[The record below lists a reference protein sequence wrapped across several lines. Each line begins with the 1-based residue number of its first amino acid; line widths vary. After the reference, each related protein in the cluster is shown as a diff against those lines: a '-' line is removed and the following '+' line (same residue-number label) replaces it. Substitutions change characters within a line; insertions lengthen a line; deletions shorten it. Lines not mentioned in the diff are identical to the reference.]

1 MNLQLKSK
9 GAIVTGAS
17 RGIGRSI
24 SKKLASEGSNIA
36 LVARSEK
43 DLENV
48 KSEILS
54 ESNGIKCEYF
64 ICDTRFDEQVKKMVT
79 DVFSLFGSVDILV
92 NCAAMPA
99 SGTSSIDSFEGEDL
113 MEQIDVKVSGYLRCA
128 KYASK
133 YMKDNGWGRIINI
146 RGLNA
151 RISGNIIGSIRNI
164 SVSSLTKNLA
174 DDLGPYGIN
183 TTVVH
188 PGMTYTER
196 SNGMIKDLAKKE
208 SITFEEANELL
219 LKNNSIKSVIDS
231 EDIANIVVFLSS
243 PLSKSI
249 NGDAIAAGGG
259 TRGSIYY

>member
-9 GAIVTGAS
+9 VAIVTGAS
-17 RGIGRSI
+17 RGIGKAI

-48 KSEILS
+48 KSEIQS
-54 ESNGIKCEYF
+54 ESNEIKCEYF
-64 ICDTRFDEQVKKMVT
+64 ICDTRFDDQVKKMIT

-99 SGTSSIDSFEGEDL
+99 SGTSRIDSFEGEDL

-146 RGLNA
+146 SAGSADVRNHSVYSLAN
-151 RISGNIIGSIRNI
+151 SGVRFI
-164 SVSSLTKNLA
+164 TECLA
-174 DDLGPYGIN
+174 LELGPEVATNAIS
-183 TTVVH
+183 
-188 PGMTYTER
+188 PGQ
-196 SNGMIKDLAKKE
+196 IKE
-208 SITFEEANELL
+208 SAPDISEFDPTFVENTIRHTPMGRLVTRQEIARVAVLL
-219 LKNNSIKSVIDS
+219 CSQVFNSVTGQTIRMD
-231 EDIANIVVFLSS
+231 
-243 PLSKSI
+243 
-249 NGDAIAAGGG
+249 GGKAFPG
-259 TRGSIYY
+259 NQLTLERRY